1 MPIHNL
7 WLQLKTL
14 LEPHLTLPFLNTK
27 NSLLRFYDNDL
38 EHAVLVNHI
47 LLIFK
52 IYVYISRSNKALNI
66 NDLKEKNLEIA
77 KLEIST
83 ISISDENILSIRA
96 DKWRPLNVLLS

>member
-1 MPIHNL
+1 MNL

-27 NSLLRFYDNDL
+27 NALLGFYDNDL

-52 IYVYISRSNKALNI
+52 IYVHRSRSNKALNI
-66 NDLKEKNLEIA
+66 NDLKEKMLEID
-77 KLEIST
+77 KLEIS
-83 ISISDENILSIRA
+83 SMRGVQCRQNGR
-96 DKWRPLNVLLS
+96 RYP